1 MSELQIAMTRT
12 LANTSASIVW
22 VKSCIQPLQAMHDGR
37 CEYPLYVCQ
46 DENTMI
52 QKVKRKQRN
61 LG

>member
-12 LANTSASIVW
+12 LASASIVW
-22 VKSCIQPLQAMHDGR
+22 VKSCIQTLQAMHDGR

-46 DENTMI
+46 DEDTMI